1 MTINQTIKKPI
12 KKDKFTK
19 EVINGEFIETPQGF
33 AWKEQ
38 KLISRWSKEFRTW
51 ETFSDETTLKDVSE
65 SPLKLK
71 KSMVCDIIF
80 VREDEDKN
88 KWNSVNKAYFYLKLK
103 YDIKDADNNLY
114 LCMVDGKPFVK
125 DLHFGMTCPIALNQS
140 NENYKCVQIGE
151 IEKISPQRATEIVK
165 ETGTRLIFSKVETD
179 SSGNITNFGIGVWC
193 S

>member
-179 SSGNITNFGIGVWC
+179 SSGNITNFGIGV
-193 S
+193 